1 MKPNIETFIACD
13 ASFEEATT
21 VIFGAPYD
29 STTSNR
35 PGTRFAPK
43 AIRND
48 SFGLET
54 YSPYQDKD
62 LSEVKIF
69 DSGDLELSFGRVD
82 LALQDI
88 EDHAREILSAGKR
101 PLMIGGEHL
110 VTLGQFR
117 AVAEKYPDVCLIQL
131 DAHTDLRQEYL
142 GAELSHATII
152 RRIWDMVGDDRIYQ
166 LGIRSGEKAE
176 FEFAKEHTH
185 LTKFNLTGLPKAIA
199 DLKDKPVYLTIDLD
213 VLDPSAFPGTGT
225 PEAGGIDFMTLL
237 QAIIDIAQL
246 NVVAIDVNELSPHY
260 DLSGASTA
268 LATKII
274 REILLAFN

>member
-117 AVAEKYPDVCLIQL
+117 AVAEKYPDVCVIQL

-152 RRIWDMVGDDRIYQ
+152 RRLWDMVGDDRIYQ

-185 LTKFNLTGLPKAIA
+185 LTKFNLSGLPKAIA

-237 QAIIDIAQL
+237 QAIIDMAQL

-268 LATKII
+268 LATKIV

>member
-88 EDHAREILSAGKR
+88 EDHAREILSSGKR

-117 AVAEKYPDVCLIQL
+117 AVAEKYPDVCVIQL

-152 RRIWDMVGDDRIYQ
+152 RRLWDMVGDDRIYQ

>member
-88 EDHAREILSAGKR
+88 ENHAREILSAGKR

-117 AVAEKYPDVCLIQL
+117 AVAEKYPDVCVIQL

-152 RRIWDMVGDDRIYQ
+152 RRLWDIVGDDRIYQ

-185 LTKFNLTGLPKAIA
+185 LTKFNLSGLPKAIA

>member
-1 MKPNIETFIACD
+1 MTGFINWV
-13 ASFEEATT
+13 F
-21 VIFGAPYD
+21 V
-29 STTSNR
+29 
-35 PGTRFAPK
+35 
-43 AIRND
+43 
-48 SFGLET
+48 
-54 YSPYQDKD
+54 
-62 LSEVKIF
+62 
-69 DSGDLELSFGRVD
+69 
-82 LALQDI
+82 LA
-88 EDHAREILSAGKR
+88 K
-101 PLMIGGEHL
+101 
-110 VTLGQFR
+110 
-117 AVAEKYPDVCLIQL
+117 
-131 DAHTDLRQEYL
+131 
-142 GAELSHATII
+142 
-152 RRIWDMVGDDRIYQ
+152 
-166 LGIRSGEKAE
+166 KAE

-185 LTKFNLTGLPKAIA
+185 LTKFNLSGLPKAIA

>member
-62 LSEVKIF
+62 LTEVKIF

-88 EDHAREILSAGKR
+88 EDHAREILAAGKR

-117 AVAEKYPDVCLIQL
+117 AVAEKYPDVCVIQL

-152 RRIWDMVGDDRIYQ
+152 RRIWDIVGDGRIYQ
-166 LGIRSGEKAE
+166 FGIRSGEKAE
-176 FEFAKEHTH
+176 FEFAKEHTN
-185 LTKFNLTGLPKAIA
+185 LTKFNLNGLTQAIEA
-199 DLKDKPVYLTIDLD
+199 LKDKPVYLTIDLD
-213 VLDPSAFPGTGT
+213 VLDPSSFPGTGT
-225 PEAGGIDFMTLL
+225 PEAGGISFVTLL

-268 LATKII
+268 LATKIV

>member
-88 EDHAREILSAGKR
+88 EDHACEILSAGKR

-117 AVAEKYPDVCLIQL
+117 AVAEKYPDVCVIQL

-152 RRIWDMVGDDRIYQ
+152 RRIWDIVGDDRIYQ

-225 PEAGGIDFMTLL
+225 PEAGGVDFMTLL

-268 LATKII
+268 LATKIV

>member
-117 AVAEKYPDVCLIQL
+117 AVAEKYPDVCVIQL

-152 RRIWDMVGDDRIYQ
+152 RRLWDIVGDARIYQ

-185 LTKFNLTGLPKAIA
+185 LTKFNLSGLPKAIA

>member
-88 EDHAREILSAGKR
+88 ENHAREILSAGKR

-117 AVAEKYPDVCLIQL
+117 AVAEKYPDVCVIQL

-152 RRIWDMVGDDRIYQ
+152 RRLWDMVGDDRIYQ

>member
-88 EDHAREILSAGKR
+88 EDHACEILSAGKR

-117 AVAEKYPDVCLIQL
+117 AVAEKYPDVCVIQL

-152 RRIWDMVGDDRIYQ
+152 RRIWDIVGDDRIYQ

-185 LTKFNLTGLPKAIA
+185 LTKFNLTGLSKAIA

-225 PEAGGIDFMTLL
+225 PEAGGVDFMTLL

-268 LATKII
+268 LATKIV

>member
-117 AVAEKYPDVCLIQL
+117 AVAEKYPDVCVIQL

-152 RRIWDMVGDDRIYQ
+152 RRLWDIVGDDRIYQ

>member
-88 EDHAREILSAGKR
+88 ENHAREILAAGKR

-117 AVAEKYPDVCLIQL
+117 AVTEKYPDVCVIQL

-152 RRIWDMVGDDRIYQ
+152 RRLWDIVGDDRIYQ

-176 FEFAKEHTH
+176 FEFAEEHTH
-185 LTKFNLTGLPKAIA
+185 LTKFNLSGLPKAIA

-268 LATKII
+268 LATKIV

>member
-88 EDHAREILSAGKR
+88 EDHACEILSAGKR

-117 AVAEKYPDVCLIQL
+117 AVAEKYPDVCVIQL

-152 RRIWDMVGDDRIYQ
+152 RRIWDIVGDDRIYQ

>member
-117 AVAEKYPDVCLIQL
+117 AVAEKYPDVCVIQL

-152 RRIWDMVGDDRIYQ
+152 RRLWDMVGDDRIYQ

-185 LTKFNLTGLPKAIA
+185 LTKFNLTDLPKAIA

>member
-82 LALQDI
+82 LALQEI
-88 EDHAREILSAGKR
+88 ENHAREILSAGKR

-117 AVAEKYPDVCLIQL
+117 AVAEKYPDVCVIQL